1 MFISVLVRRLR
12 PGKTYDDF
20 LAAWYPEKG
29 FGFPGR
35 GPILARSVDDE
46 REILAFGL
54 IDLPDRGQ
62 LEQALARVAAQEAV
76 RHDRIAEVI
85 ESTTVRGIY
94 EVVDEFDFSTD
105 ASVERDRPPGLS
117 ARPSED

>member
-20 LAAWYPEKG
+20 VAAWYSDKG

-35 GPILARSVDDE
+35 GPILARNVEDE
-46 REILAFGL
+46 RELLAFGF
-54 IDLPDRGQ
+54 IDLPDRQ
-62 LEQALARVAAQEAV
+62 RLEQELARVAAQEAV
-76 RHDRIAEVI
+76 RHGRIAEVI
-85 ESTTVRGIY
+85 ESTSLRGIY

-105 ASVERDRPPGLS
+105 ASVDRGRPAGLG
-117 ARPSED
+117 AHPADR